1 MRVSWTNFR
10 TVTNFVCNLFSLD
23 IPSLF
28 MLESTSISLLSEFVS
43 LLMSL
48 LAFSFVR
55 KDFVYSS

>member
-1 MRVSWTNFR
+1 
-10 TVTNFVCNLFSLD
+10 
-23 IPSLF
+23 